1 MNMYEKIDMILLDME
16 AEGLLTVTEDMVFE
30 PTKKG
35 KPVWR
40 EEFTKRCAHF
50 AEITILEN

>member
-40 EEFTKRCAHF
+40 EEFTKRCAHL
-50 AEITILEN
+50 AEVTILEN